1 MEDAY
6 RRYFDALPCY
16 VTVQDRDL
24 RLIDANQR
32 FREDFG
38 EIEGRH
44 CYQVYKRRSE
54 KCEVCPVERAFRDGQ
69 IHRSEERVTA
79 LDGRNVAVLVEASPI
94 RNGDGEI
101 VAVMEMSTDVTEIKD
116 LQRQLRR
123 SQRRYHLLFDEVPC
137 YISIQDPDLNIV
149 ACNRAFQEDF
159 GSCLG
164 QKCYSA
170 YKHRTEPCVP
180 CPVQDTLQDG
190 ELHTTEELVTSLNG
204 RHQNVLV
211 TAAPIRDR
219 RGRITGVME
228 MSANITKVRELE
240 SRLTSLGL
248 LIGSVSHSL
257 KGLLNGLAGGMYL
270 VNTGL
275 KKNDQERI
283 LKGWA
288 TVQRNVARVQSMVSD
303 ILYYAKDR
311 VPNWEYLSAV
321 DVAQDVCGLMEAR
334 ASELNVRLTTT
345 LDKTTGE
352 FEADAQAVRSL
363 LVNLLE
369 NSIDACRLDDRQPD
383 HEVAVRLT
391 GDPDH
396 VEFEI
401 KDNGIGM
408 DRETQEKAF
417 TLFFSSKGTGTGL
430 GLFISDRIT
439 RAHGGTIELES
450 RPGVGT
456 RFLVRLPRQRPP
468 AEEPPAPVPSGRET
482 AHDPRC
488 EDGPGGG

>member
-159 GSCLG
+159 GSC
-164 QKCYSA
+164 KSA
-170 YKHRTEPCVP
+170 TRP
-180 CPVQDTLQDG
+180 
-190 ELHTTEELVTSLNG
+190 TS
-204 RHQNVLV
+204 
-211 TAAPIRDR
+211 TA
-219 RGRITGVME
+219 
-228 MSANITKVRELE
+228 
-240 SRLTSLGL
+240 
-248 LIGSVSHSL
+248 
-257 KGLLNGLAGGMYL
+257 
-270 VNTGL
+270 
-275 KKNDQERI
+275 
-283 LKGWA
+283 
-288 TVQRNVARVQSMVSD
+288 
-303 ILYYAKDR
+303 
-311 VPNWEYLSAV
+311 PN
-321 DVAQDVCGLMEAR
+321 R
-334 ASELNVRLTTT
+334 
-345 LDKTTGE
+345 
-352 FEADAQAVRSL
+352 
-363 LVNLLE
+363 
-369 NSIDACRLDDRQPD
+369 ACRAPSRTRSRT
-383 HEVAVRLT
+383 VS
-391 GDPDH
+391 
-396 VEFEI
+396 
-401 KDNGIGM
+401 
-408 DRETQEKAF
+408 F
-417 TLFFSSKGTGTGL
+417 T
-430 GLFISDRIT
+430 
-439 RAHGGTIELES
+439 
-450 RPGVGT
+450 RPK
-456 RFLVRLPRQRPP
+456 
-468 AEEPPAPVPSGRET
+468 SW
-482 AHDPRC
+482 
-488 EDGPGGG
+488 